1 VTLLGYVSFSLV
13 SAPFMVAAGLLVVAG
28 VAKVR
33 QPHGAQR
40 VIEFLGLPLDIRGV
54 QLLGAAEAC
63 LGVAAIVSGLRWVA
77 IAVALAFACFAIV
90 ASWLLLSRADLPSC
104 GCLGS
109 LDTPPSLVH
118 VVLSLLG
125 VGAAG
130 AAAIATP
137 VRLDAYLG
145 SLPLLGV
152 PFLIAVG
159 AGVAAAALAMAYVP
173 VLMSSYTAGGHG

>member
-1 VTLLGYVSFSLV
+1 
-13 SAPFMVAAGLLVVAG
+13 MVAAGLLVVAG

-33 QPHGAQR
+33 HPQGAQR
-40 VIEFLGLPLDIRGV
+40 VIEFLGFPLDIRGV

-63 LGVAAIVSGLRWVA
+63 LGVAAIVSGVRWVA
-77 IAVALAFACFAIV
+77 VAVAIAFGCFALT
-90 ASWLLLSRADLPSC
+90 ATWLLFSRADLPSC

-109 LDTPPSLVH
+109 LDTPLSLVH

-130 AAAIATP
+130 AAALATTP
-137 VRLDAYLG
+137 VRLDEYLA

-152 PFLIAVG
+152 PFLITVS

-173 VLMSSYTAGGHG
+173 LLAFSYKADGHG